1 MKKWYPLL
9 VSFILLFTS
18 CMSELD
24 KYYEIPDWLKGD
36 SWKVMESK
44 GNLKLF
50 MSAIER
56 SSYKDL
62 IQGKGIITVMAPT
75 DSAFQAYLIKH
86 NYATVEDIPQD
97 ELDQLIGFHVMQYSY
112 NKDAL
117 ISYKP
122 GGAESLDPMG
132 MYYKFRTYSR
142 EGISTETDPVLGKS
156 FKVIHTDRLLPIFS
170 YKLFQGNSI
179 DAKSNYEFLFPGSTW
194 TGNNGFNVCDASV
207 LEYTQPSDNGFVYTL
222 NKVLE
227 PLPTVYQSLAADNDY
242 STFVGMYDRFKTY
255 TYDEVATNNYGEG
268 DSLFVRDYDGGLPSI
283 SSEWYTTT
291 YSADYTSYISFNVF
305 APRNDALQSFFDKY
319 WAPYYNSLSEVRF
332 EPLLSVLSN
341 HVYTSTLLFPEQIEA
356 GTIKSRWGTPIVFDR
371 SKAVKRK
378 VCENGSVYGLTDVV
392 VPPMFDMVTGP
403 MYRDPKYTMML
414 DMMINGSLI
423 STLLSNSVQFKVFYP
438 SDSLL
443 INYTSVDGKR
453 LYYTDEYAAKYGYQY
468 LKIDGDGGPTPMSST
483 QKKSLAGSH
492 VATELITSK
501 GDEAIF
507 RTLTPFSYLYMKGN
521 KIYSSGL
528 YNQAVNYND
537 DMAPTFTKIPGDWS
551 NGDAYALSDNA
562 SSSALVPES
571 SQFRFFTYN
580 APATPADLNEFV
592 HFTEMAGMQT
602 TTPIYDFL
610 MGERYILLVPPANQ
624 LESYLVNKGLIEV
637 NGGVYTVLNKAGL
650 VNYLKTYFINVNGSK
665 LIDYPFPGARV
676 QGDVNTFAY
685 SGLNAV
691 KLKITDM
698 STYLSVT
705 DPKGNIV
712 GVSSFFP
719 RIYADGAVYTIE
731 KPLIVE

>member
-122 GGAESLDPMG
+122 DGAESLDPMG

-242 STFVGMYDRFKTY
+242 STFIGMYDRFKTY

-453 LYYTDEYAAKYGYQY
+453 LYYADEYAAKYGYQY
-468 LKIDGDGGPTPMSST
+468 VKIDGDGGPTPMSST
-483 QKKSLAGSH
+483 QKKSFAGSH

>member
-1 MKKWYPLL
+1 MA
-9 VSFILLFTS
+9 
-18 CMSELD
+18 
-24 KYYEIPDWLKGD
+24 
-36 SWKVMESK
+36 ME
-44 GNLKLF
+44 
-50 MSAIER
+50 
-56 SSYKDL
+56 DL
-62 IQGKGIITVMAPT
+62 HQCRR
-75 DSAFQAYLIKH
+75 H
-86 NYATVEDIPQD
+86 
-97 ELDQLIGFHVMQYSY
+97 
-112 NKDAL
+112 
-117 ISYKP
+117 
-122 GGAESLDPMG
+122 
-132 MYYKFRTYSR
+132 R
-142 EGISTETDPVLGKS
+142 
-156 FKVIHTDRLLPIFS
+156 
-170 YKLFQGNSI
+170 
-179 DAKSNYEFLFPGSTW
+179 
-194 TGNNGFNVCDASV
+194 
-207 LEYTQPSDNGFVYTL
+207 
-222 NKVLE
+222 
-227 PLPTVYQSLAADNDY
+227 
-242 STFVGMYDRFKTY
+242 
-255 TYDEVATNNYGEG
+255 
-268 DSLFVRDYDGGLPSI
+268 
-283 SSEWYTTT
+283 
-291 YSADYTSYISFNVF
+291 
-305 APRNDALQSFFDKY
+305 
-319 WAPYYNSLSEVRF
+319 
-332 EPLLSVLSN
+332 
-341 HVYTSTLLFPEQIEA
+341 
-356 GTIKSRWGTPIVFDR
+356 
-371 SKAVKRK
+371 
-378 VCENGSVYGLTDVV
+378 
-392 VPPMFDMVTGP
+392 
-403 MYRDPKYTMML
+403 
-414 DMMINGSLI
+414 
-423 STLLSNSVQFKVFYP
+423 
-438 SDSLL
+438 
-443 INYTSVDGKR
+443 
-453 LYYTDEYAAKYGYQY
+453 
-468 LKIDGDGGPTPMSST
+468 
-483 QKKSLAGSH
+483 KKSLAGSH

-731 KPLIVE
+731 KPLIVD